1 MKSNALPIRY
11 VNSVIAV
18 IALLGAFSTWAA
30 PEPADD
36 ALPLVG
42 TGGHGHTYPGATVP
56 FGYVQIS
63 PDTRTEGWD
72 ACSGYHYADSSIMG
86 FSHTHLSGTGCPDLG
101 DLLIMPVTGSL
112 GDAPLEAKRFTSPF
126 SHENETATPGY
137 YKVSLDKYGVT
148 VELAATA
155 HAAMHRYLFPANEAA
170 QQHLVLDLVHGLAS
184 KPIEACLKM
193 EDKNTLTGYCRSGGW
208 ANGKTVYFVIESSQP
223 FSGFGLEVDGKPLP
237 SAQAEAKGPNVR
249 GHLDYKGA
257 QVVLRV
263 GLSPVSLEGARKN
276 LAAEIGAK
284 DFDRVRAD
292 ARAAWNE
299 YLSRVTIES
308 SDRNLRQTFYS
319 TFYHTATAP
328 TLYNDA
334 DGTYIGSDR
343 KVHEHPGFNYYSTF
357 SLWDTYRA
365 EHPLMTVVQ
374 PGRVNDFVQS
384 MLASYQQSEEHVL
397 PMWPLACCETWCMI
411 GYHSAPVIAD
421 AYAKGFRG
429 FDA

>member
-1 MKSNALPIRY
+1 M
-11 VNSVIAV
+11 
-18 IALLGAFSTWAA
+18 
-30 PEPADD
+30 
-36 ALPLVG
+36 
-42 TGGHGHTYPGATVP
+42 
-56 FGYVQIS
+56 
-63 PDTRTEGWD
+63 
-72 ACSGYHYADSSIMG
+72 
-86 FSHTHLSGTGCPDLG
+86 
-101 DLLIMPVTGSL
+101 
-112 GDAPLEAKRFTSPF
+112 
-126 SHENETATPGY
+126 
-137 YKVSLDKYGVT
+137 
-148 VELAATA
+148 
-155 HAAMHRYLFPANEAA
+155 
-170 QQHLVLDLVHGLAS
+170 
-184 KPIEACLKM
+184 
-193 EDKNTLTGYCRSGGW
+193 
-208 ANGKTVYFVIESSQP
+208 
-223 FSGFGLEVDGKPLP
+223 
-237 SAQAEAKGPNVR
+237 
-249 GHLDYKGA
+249 
-257 QVVLRV
+257 
-263 GLSPVSLEGARKN
+263 
-276 LAAEIGAK
+276 
-284 DFDRVRAD
+284 RAD

-429 FDA
+429 FDAELAFARR